1 MKEYR
6 TAGAQRW
13 CLAAM
18 RGVPLAFL
26 VFSAL
31 MAVTKL
37 LLDLWYPYGLDYGEG
52 VVLDGVRAT
61 LEGRTLYPPLDET
74 FYAVSIYMPLYVW
87 VCAAVAWLTAPTFLV
102 GRIVSLALTLVCAG
116 LVYALARREGA
127 SRWWS
132 AMGAGLFLTSIPV
145 VAWGAYMRVDMM
157 GLAFSLGGLLVLSSG
172 ASPLWA
178 GLLFSLAILS
188 KQSMLAALFGASLFL
203 AARRRWRELGLLLL
217 ATIVPVAAVCA
228 WQVVATEG
236 WFLFHTV
243 KANGVRYSV
252 SWASRYLGEGLVP
265 HTALAVLAL
274 AGWWAAGC
282 PGSPRRP
289 SLLTGYLIGACGAA
303 LMVGKV
309 GAVVNYFLDYVA
321 ALSILAAIGI
331 SRVVGEGELRS
342 LYREA
347 FVAAALLI
355 HFGAVTRMPDIAE
368 YVETL
373 PAMRRVTSLLAES
386 RGPVLSDDPSVVAG
400 AGQRLVL
407 EPFQATQM
415 DLSGIWS
422 AGPLVAR
429 LRQGDFP
436 LIVLRFDPW
445 NLEDRLPDGTWAS
458 GRWSDA
464 MAAAVRHAYR
474 VDERWKGSLVLR
486 PRGK

>member
-1 MKEYR
+1 MKECR
-6 TAGAQRW
+6 SAAVRRC
-13 CLAAM
+13 CLTAM
-18 RGVPLAFL
+18 RSVPLAFL

-31 MAVTKL
+31 MAGTKL

-61 LEGRTLYPPLDET
+61 LEGRTLYPPLDES

-102 GRIVSLALTLVCAG
+102 GRSVSLVLTLVCGG
-116 LVYALARREGA
+116 LIYALARREGA
-127 SRWWS
+127 SRPWS
-132 AMGAGLFLTSIPV
+132 AVGAGLFLTSIPV

-157 GLAFSLGGLLVLSSG
+157 GLAFSLGGLLALSAG

-203 AARRRWRELGLLLL
+203 AARRRWRDLGLLLL
-217 ATIVPVAAVCA
+217 ATSLPVAAVCA
-228 WQVVATEG
+228 WQMVATEG

-331 SRVVGEGELRS
+331 SRVVGEGEPRS

-355 HFGAVTRMPDIAE
+355 HLGAVTRMPDIAE

-474 VDERWKGSLVLR
+474 VDERWKGFLVLR
-486 PRGK
+486 PRGE

>member
-1 MKEYR
+1 MMGTTWR
-6 TAGAQRW
+6 SVRLSAGAPP
-13 CLAAM
+13 
-18 RGVPLAFL
+18 RGC
-26 VFSAL
+26 S
-31 MAVTKL
+31 
-37 LLDLWYPYGLDYGEG
+37 
-52 VVLDGVRAT
+52 
-61 LEGRTLYPPLDET
+61 
-74 FYAVSIYMPLYVW
+74 
-87 VCAAVAWLTAPTFLV
+87 
-102 GRIVSLALTLVCAG
+102 
-116 LVYALARREGA
+116 
-127 SRWWS
+127 
-132 AMGAGLFLTSIPV
+132 
-145 VAWGAYMRVDMM
+145 
-157 GLAFSLGGLLVLSSG
+157 
-172 ASPLWA
+172 
-178 GLLFSLAILS
+178 SLAILS
-188 KQSMLAALFGASLFL
+188 NRYRGASGNSS
-203 AARRRWRELGLLLL
+203 AAWRRWRDPGLLLL
-217 ATIVPVAAVCA
+217 ATSLPVAAVCA
-228 WQVVATEG
+228 WQVVETEG
-236 WFLFHTV
+236 WFLFHAV
-243 KANGVRYSV
+243 KANGVEFSV
-252 SWASRYLGEGLVP
+252 TWALRYLEKGLVP
-265 HTALAVLAL
+265 HTALVVLAL
-274 AGWWAAGC
+274 AGWWAAGR

-321 ALSILAAIGI
+321 VLSILAAIGI

-355 HFGAVTRMPDIAE
+355 HLGADAHAR
-368 YVETL
+368 Y
-373 PAMRRVTSLLAES
+373 RRVCGDTAGDAPCDEPVAES

-445 NLEDRLPDGTWAS
+445 NPEDRLPDGTWAS

-474 VDERWKGSLVLR
+474 VDERWKGSLFLR